1 MFILLYMYNLQDANI
16 NDTINKTEYTNKRK
30 QKMNSGIA
38 KPLKKA
44 MIDKEIKQKE
54 IADILGVSK
63 QTLYNSLSNDNLTF
77 RRAAA
82 IADILNCDI
91 VLIDRE
97 TGKIY

>member
-1 MFILLYMYNLQDANI
+1 M
-16 NDTINKTEYTNKRK
+16 E
-30 QKMNSGIA
+30 SGIA

-54 IADILGVSK
+54 IADILGISK

-82 IADILNCDI
+82 IANILGCDI
-91 VLIDRE
+91 VLMDRK